1 MKTNFKKFIALFL
14 AVTTLTACGTQKP
27 IENSSNDISTQAAS
41 SSSSQES
48 SKTEE
53 NKTEAVT
60 IKTFDYSRN
69 HIELEFDKIP
79 ERVITYSLN
88 SLENMLALGL
98 GDKIVMAMSVSE
110 DEILP
115 KYREEF
121 KKVKNV
127 SESFISKEEAIALE
141 PDFIL
146 AWYSSFSDKRFGDVG
161 FWHERGIKTYMAYN
175 SACVTDDDYEYVTND
190 YIEREY
196 LDILNLGKIFHV
208 EDKAEDLVNQM
219 KAKVEKGKEYAK
231 LSDQKNVVIL
241 EDEGDVFRIYGE
253 DTIGGQI
260 ATEVGANLVAKTRKE
275 RKSAEELIALNP
287 DIIFGVHFGENS
299 TSLNDKNCFDCFKN
313 NPALQNIEAYKKGN
327 LFPTDLSLVY
337 SPGVRLLESFDF
349 FINSLYPDLVAKENG
364 NYTASESNSYYP
376 VTITNY
382 DYAGN
387 EFTTTY
393 EKCPEKVLAV
403 YQGSIET
410 MIALG
415 LEDKVIASYGLD
427 NEVKDIWKDGLS
439 KMHYDASVFAPDKE
453 TVVAMNPDMIFSWG
467 SIFSDKNLGDVSEWQ
482 ERGTNCYMNT
492 NTRRAKTPRTIQN
505 ECDDLINIGKI
516 FNVQDKAE
524 ALVKEMQDEIAKAL
538 KETEGKEAQRVAVVE
553 IGKDNIRNYHK
564 NSLAGDMV
572 KQLGAELILPETGN
586 MSKEELIAE
595 NPDKIFVVFMAG
607 DKNIE
612 EAGIQHVEKITKDPA
627 LQSLKAVQNNNVFPI
642 MLGDMYAST
651 VRTIDGIRTISKG
664 LYPEL
669 YK

>member
-1 MKTNFKKFIALFL
+1 MKTNFKKVIASIL
-14 AVTTLTACGTQKP
+14 AITTLSSCGSQQPT
-27 IENSSNDISTQAAS
+27 ENSSVEASTPTISSAS
-41 SSSSQES
+41 SSES
-48 SKTEE
+48 SKTE
-53 NKTEAVT
+53 TVT

-69 HIELEFDKIP
+69 HIELEFEKIP

-98 GDKIVMAMSVSE
+98 GDKIIMAMSISE
-110 DEILP
+110 DEVLP

-146 AWYSSFSDKRFGDVG
+146 AWYSSFEDKRFGDVG
-161 FWHERGIKTYMAYN
+161 FWHERGVKTYMAYN
-175 SACVTDDDYEYVTND
+175 SACATDDDYEYVTND

-208 EDKAEDLVNQM
+208 EDKAEALVNEM

-231 LSDQKNVVIL
+231 ISDQKNVVIL

-313 NPALQNIEAYKKGN
+313 NPALQNITAYKNGN

-349 FINSLYPDLVAKENG
+349 FINNLYPDLVSKEDKN
-364 NYTASESNSYYP
+364 SSDSKSYYP

-382 DYAGN
+382 NYNG
-387 EFTTTY
+387 EEVTTTY

-439 KMHYDASVFAPDKE
+439 KMHYDESVFAPDKE

-467 SIFSDKNLGDVSEWQ
+467 SIFSDKKLGDVTEWN
-482 ERGTNCYMNT
+482 ERGINCYINT
-492 NTRRAKTPRTIQN
+492 NTRRGSTPKTIQN

-516 FNVQDKAE
+516 FNVEEKAE
-524 ALVKEMQDEIAKAL
+524 KLVKEMQDEISKAL
-538 KETEGKEAQRVAVVE
+538 KAAEGKKPQKVAVVE
-553 IGKDNIRNYHK
+553 LGKDNIRNYDQS
-564 NSLAGDMV
+564 SLAGDMV
-572 KQLGAELILPETGN
+572 KQLGAELILPETSS

-595 NPDKIFVVFMAG
+595 NPEKIFVVFMSR
-607 DKNIE
+607 DTDIE
-612 EAGIQHVEKITKDPA
+612 ETGKKHVEMITKDPA
-627 LQSLKAVQNNNVFPI
+627 LQSLQAVQNNNVYPI

-651 VRTIDGIRTISKG
+651 VRTIDGIKTFSQG